1 LRDLAQYS
9 AVDWLS
15 AQPAVAA
22 FKEVR
27 DGLLRDL
34 YCSRRPPD
42 LDRFL
47 SEHQWLRGRRIAVI
61 IAHEQAWLIAHLSAR
76 LKRFV
81 PDFHPIIFDN
91 SPSASAR
98 AAIAKACAD
107 SGVSYLALP
116 DNPIRNI
123 NRSHGNAVNWT
134 YRNVLLALEPELFV
148 LLDHDI
154 FPRAE
159 CDLAARL
166 GDQPFYGH
174 KLDGGFGW
182 ALWAGYSVFRLSAIR
197 AARPDFNPDMDRDLV
212 TGGRNHA
219 RLYRHHDPATLRF
232 ASFERRWIT
241 DKANGIKYLSEL
253 VDGWLHIGGPAF
265 RQHKATSRGFFEP
278 LLNDE
283 TALDKLL
290 EA

>member
-1 LRDLAQYS
+1 MRDFSQYS
-9 AVDWLS
+9 VVDWLT
-15 AQPAVAA
+15 AQPAVML
-22 FKEVR
+22 FKEAR

-34 YCSRRPPD
+34 YCSRRPPE

-47 SEHQWLRGRRIAVI
+47 SEHQSLRGRRVAVI
-61 IAHEQAWLIAHLSAR
+61 IAHDQAWLIAHLSQR

-81 PDFHPIIFDN
+81 PDFHPIVFDN

-98 AAIAKACAD
+98 AAIAQACAD
-107 SGVSYLALP
+107 GGVSYFPLP

-123 NRSHGNAVNWT
+123 NRSHGNALNWV
-134 YRNVLLALEPELFV
+134 YRNALLALEPELFV

-159 CDLAARL
+159 CDLVARL

-174 KLDGGFGW
+174 KMDRGFGW

-197 AARPDFNPDMDRDLV
+197 AASPDFNPDMDRALV

-232 ASFERRWIT
+232 ASYETRHIV
-241 DKANGIKYLSEL
+241 DEANGVKYLSEL
-253 VDGWLHIGGPAF
+253 VDGWFHIGGPAF
-265 RQHKATSRGFFEP
+265 REHKATSRSLFEP

-283 TALDKLL
+283 SALDRILQ
-290 EA
+290 A